1 MVYTAR
7 LQTLWQ
13 VKIGDDYGVVAKA
26 AQAHSWNPIV
36 KCLVSPSCDYKR
48 HGGVLCGRSLAA
60 MVVAPPPPHPPHSP
74 RPPHY
79 LHIDVGPGSNQRLD
93 DVDVPEPTRVHE
105 RSPLVLVPHVEDATR
120 CRFCQHQPDR
130 FRLAR

>member
-36 KCLVSPSCDYKR
+36 KLLKYALRRLPCFT
-48 HGGVLCGRSLAA
+48 AA
-60 MVVAPPPPHPPHSP
+60 FV
-74 RPPHY
+74 R
-79 LHIDVGPGSNQRLD
+79 LHMM
-93 DVDVPEPTRVHE
+93 
-105 RSPLVLVPHVEDATR
+105 
-120 CRFCQHQPDR
+120 
-130 FRLAR
+130 